1 MTIHE
6 KAVIRFEA
14 VCDTCGQFIG
24 EYGERREA
32 AEAITGHRLRYHG
45 PKGPR

>member
-14 VCDTCGQFIG
+14 VCDSCGEFLG
-24 EYGERREA
+24 EYGERRRA
-32 AEAITGHRLRYHG
+32 AEAITVHRLRDHG
-45 PKGPR
+45 PRRPA